1 MSAIKTYKHIIK
13 TNVFGISKKIKEFRN
28 ANKNRKHKNRH

>member
-1 MSAIKTYKHIIK
+1 MKAYKTYKHIIN